1 MKKAYR
7 LILNPFLNVYRKFIQ
22 FIIVRT
28 LASAISIIV
37 TYLSENR
44 KYQAMKNVKKGF
56 EDHRFKG
63 AAEDISSNII
73 LKRITSA
80 YLKAKED
87 QKNLKPP
94 YRVGA
99 LWQSTLDKQYQGIIT
114 ALRSKDIKGLRA
126 ILENFSRADFSA
138 SQGGG
143 VDVTNIKKQLLYK
156 YLFVNTW
163 YKYFNL
169 YKEAIQR
176 EPDLDYPLVG
186 NPAGLFYNGK
196 VIPIEA
202 IRFSYCAEQI
212 LPLLEDNSHPVICE
226 IGGGNGGQA
235 YTLMSKSSRASTYI
249 DLDIPEMLVIA
260 TYFLLMALPDKSF
273 LLYGEGSWE
282 DDALKKYDIAMLPYF
297 LIPQIEANTVDL
309 FFNQRSFSEMD
320 GKTVLEYVHQIERI
334 CRGYFMHINHNKKFT
349 WEVEGVHTENLPS
362 SSVIPDAKRFK
373 KIYDY
378 PWIFNRLEEELMYKG
393 VGDIAFLYEKRK
405 P

>member
-1 MKKAYR
+1 MKNAFR
-7 LILNPFLNVYRKFIQ
+7 GILRS
-22 FIIVRT
+22 IIIYN
-28 LASAISIIV
+28 LASSISIIV
-37 TYLSENR
+37 SYFFENR
-44 KYQAMKNVKKGF
+44 KYKAMKNVRKGF
-56 EDHRFKG
+56 EDHRLKVVT
-63 AAEDISSNII
+63 DDVSSNIV
-73 LKRITSA
+73 LERITKA

-114 ALRSKDIKGLRA
+114 ALRSKDMESLRA

-143 VDVTNIKKQLLYK
+143 VDIANIKKQFLYK

-163 YKYFNL
+163 YKYFNI
-169 YKEAIQR
+169 YKEVIQR

-186 NPAGLFYNGK
+186 NPAGLFYGGK

-202 IRFSYCAEQI
+202 IRFSYCAEQM
-212 LPLLEDNSHPVICE
+212 LPLLEGKNHPVICE

-235 YTLMSKSSRASTYI
+235 YALMSKSANALTYI

-260 TYFLLMALPDKSF
+260 TYFLMMALPGKSF
-273 LLYGEGSWE
+273 LLYGEGPWE
-282 DDALKKYDIAMLPYF
+282 DGALEKYDIVMLPYF
-297 LIPQIEANTVDL
+297 LIPQMEANTVDL

-334 CRGYFMHINHNKKFT
+334 CRGYFMHINHNKKFI

-362 SSVIPDAKRFK
+362 SSVIPDVKRFK

-405 P
+405 PVNQA